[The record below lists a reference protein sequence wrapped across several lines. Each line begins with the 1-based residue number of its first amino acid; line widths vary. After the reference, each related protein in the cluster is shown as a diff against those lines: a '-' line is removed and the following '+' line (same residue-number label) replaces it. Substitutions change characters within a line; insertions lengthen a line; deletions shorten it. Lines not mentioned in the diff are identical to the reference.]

1 MIDLIKTGEIIK
13 LRIKE
18 LNFTQTEFAEKAG
31 IGVST
36 LKKYISGQ
44 LPYSIE
50 LLDKFSEL
58 LNCSYEYLL
67 GKSPKPHGSYKE
79 VQYLTG
85 LSDMAIAE
93 LSEIAAEKDI
103 NNSARYLAMEKA
115 LENRELLC
123 TIGNYLSF
131 SHYSGVQGEFIGIP
145 LSDKD
150 IPDLLLFR
158 VGRILEELRSE
169 IKNTNKENTP
179 VVLSKNEIDQILKEK
194 NIEWNNEYGKYI
206 YKET

>member
-1 MIDLIKTGEIIK
+1 M
-13 LRIKE
+13 
-18 LNFTQTEFAEKAG
+18 
-31 IGVST
+31 
-36 LKKYISGQ
+36 
-44 LPYSIE
+44 
-50 LLDKFSEL
+50 
-58 LNCSYEYLL
+58 L

-103 NNSARYLAMEKA
+103 NDSTRHLALEKV
-115 LENRELLC
+115 LENRELLW

-131 SHYSGVQGEFIGIP
+131 SHYSRVQGEFIGIH
-145 LSDKD
+145 LSEKD

-169 IKNTNKENTP
+169 IKNVNKENTP
-179 VVLSKNEIDQILKEK
+179 VILSKKEIDQILKEK
-194 NIEWNNEYGKYI
+194 NIEWNDEYGKYI

>member
-1 MIDLIKTGEIIK
+1 MIDLIKTGAIIK

-123 TIGNYLSF
+123 AIGNYLSF

-194 NIEWNNEYGKYI
+194 NIEWNNDYGKYI